1 MKYKLELEFNGT
13 PNCETCVLSY
23 HKFNDIPISKKKRN
37 CKGGDECEV
46 FLRTIKLRN
55 RIDLLNGISSVTFIC
70 GDDGLIINDYTE

>member
-1 MKYKLELEFNGT
+1 MNELESHRCKKCDYRN
-13 PNCETCVLSY
+13 
-23 HKFNDIPISKKKRN
+23 NDIPIPKKKRN
-37 CKGGDECEV
+37 CKGGEECEV